1 MVFSQLLAKS
11 NLVFQGDNLEI
22 LPHFPEGSVD
32 LIYIDP
38 PYNTG
43 KVQTRRTLKTTQTK
57 PTSPVELGGDAESG
71 DSRLGGD
78 AELGGGRLDGD
89 AEQGTS
95 AGSRKGFG
103 GRAYYSQE
111 IGKTSYDD
119 KFEDYPAFIQPRLAE
134 AHRLLADSGTLY
146 LHLDYREAHYCKIL
160 LDQLFGRANFIN
172 EIIWAY
178 DFGARQS
185 RKWATKHDTI
195 LMYVKNPQA
204 YYFDQEAVE
213 RIPYMAPGLVTPEK
227 AKRGKLPTDVW
238 WHTIVPTV
246 GKEKT
251 GYATQKPEGIIKR
264 IVKASSKPG
273 DLVLDFFAGSGT
285 VGSVCQQLDRQFVLI
300 DNNPEALSVMA
311 TRLGNSE
318 VVYLDAKGKSL
329 KVQAG

>member
-103 GRAYYSQE
+103 AGP
-111 IGKTSYDD
+111 I
-119 KFEDYPAFIQPRLAE
+119 
-134 AHRLLADSGTLY
+134 
-146 LHLDYREAHYCKIL
+146 
-160 LDQLFGRANFIN
+160 
-172 EIIWAY
+172 
-178 DFGARQS
+178 
-185 RKWATKHDTI
+185 
-195 LMYVKNPQA
+195 
-204 YYFDQEAVE
+204 
-213 RIPYMAPGLVTPEK
+213 TPK
-227 AKRGKLPTDVW
+227 KSAKLPTMTNSK
-238 WHTIVPTV
+238 TILP
-246 GKEKT
+246 
-251 GYATQKPEGIIKR
+251 
-264 IVKASSKPG
+264 SSSP
-273 DLVLDFFAGSGT
+273 A
-285 VGSVCQQLDRQFVLI
+285 
-300 DNNPEALSVMA
+300 
-311 TRLGNSE
+311 
-318 VVYLDAKGKSL
+318 
-329 KVQAG
+329 